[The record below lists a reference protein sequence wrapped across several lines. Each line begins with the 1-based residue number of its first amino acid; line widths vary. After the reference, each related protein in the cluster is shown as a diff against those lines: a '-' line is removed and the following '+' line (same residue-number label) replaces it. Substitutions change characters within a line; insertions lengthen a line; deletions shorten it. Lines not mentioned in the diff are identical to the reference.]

1 MCATRLAGFPA
12 RVVTKGEGMKTC
24 PSSVSLVLAAAVV
37 GTAVAVVASPAES
50 RDEVAAIRER
60 TVAHWP
66 AQGAIHALY
75 DDGLNPTY
83 VGYDFA
89 TGAWYRRTRRNI
101 VGQDTAGELYS
112 CRIEDQ
118 EYKPLASASRGFGF
132 FIDRYF
138 PTLEVAWLLDHPE
151 LVTSVAESADG
162 LLRVEAT
169 LPRASRGL
177 DLERIPA
184 PELERWGGHAGV
196 HRAVVYTI
204 GTDGRVLS
212 IERQGLQGPERD
224 AFDRAE
230 CSLPGFHVAGHPD
243 ESDRGFQLQSCEYQE
258 RPDASSFD
266 GRLIL
271 SQAVAEAS
279 RERARMPVE
288 RPGGDADAARP
299 HPITSRPESGRWSVR
314 AWIGLA
320 GGGVAATGLV
330 LLLFR
335 RLSRGA

>member
-1 MCATRLAGFPA
+1 MRTSASTVWLL
-12 RVVTKGEGMKTC
+12 M
-24 PSSVSLVLAAAVV
+24 AAVV
-37 GTAVAVVASPAES
+37 VGGAGASPAEV
-50 RDEVAAIRER
+50 RVDVAAIRER

-89 TGAWYRRTRRNI
+89 TGAWYRRTRHNV
-101 VGQDTAGELYS
+101 VGQDTAGERYS

-132 FIDRYF
+132 FIDSYF

-151 LVTSVAESADG
+151 IVTSVAESADG

-184 PELERWGGHAGV
+184 PELERWGGHEGV

-204 GTDGRVLS
+204 GTDGRILAV
-212 IERQGLQGPERD
+212 ERQGLQGPERA

-230 CSLPGFHVAGHPD
+230 CSLAGFHVTEHPVD
-243 ESDRGFQLQSCEYQE
+243 SDRGFQLRSCDFQE

-288 RPGGDADAARP
+288 RPEGDADAARP
-299 HPITSRPESGRWSVR
+299 HPITSRPESDRWSVR
-314 AWIGLA
+314 AWIALA
-320 GGGVAATGLV
+320 GGAAVVMGCFLW
-330 LLLFR
+330 LLR
-335 RLSRGA
+335 RLGRGA